1 MEEGQMTPLAILE
14 VGGRLLDK
22 LIPDK
27 TAREKAQAELL
38 RAAQDQDFQKAMGQL
53 EINKVEAQHSSIFV
67 AGWRPA
73 IGWVCVIGL
82 AYNFLFYP
90 ILTWLVAVTGSE
102 INPPPLLSENLMELV
117 LGMLG
122 LGALRSF
129 EKWKGVNR

>member
-1 MEEGQMTPLAILE
+1 MNPLAILE

-53 EINKVEAQHSSIFV
+53 EINKVEAQHASIFV

-90 ILTWLVAVTGSE
+90 MLTWLVAVTGAE